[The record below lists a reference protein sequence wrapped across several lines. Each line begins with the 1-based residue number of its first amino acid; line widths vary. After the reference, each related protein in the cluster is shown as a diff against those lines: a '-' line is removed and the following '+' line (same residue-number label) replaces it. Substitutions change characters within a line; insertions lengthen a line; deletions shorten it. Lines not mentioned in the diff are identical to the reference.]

1 MSIDQEVLRVEGLK
15 THFQTQDGFVKA
27 VDGIDFHVNQSRTL
41 GIVGESG
48 CGKSVTSLS
57 IMRLLP
63 RNGRN
68 LAGRILLEGR
78 DLLKVPEDEMRQIR
92 GNDISMIFQ
101 EPMTSLNPVFTCG
114 EQVAEAVRQHLSMS
128 DREAKNRAVE
138 LFKLVG
144 IAGAERRVKD
154 YPHELSGGMRQR
166 VMIAMALSCDPK
178 LLIADEPTTALDVTI
193 QAQILELLRGI
204 QEQKKMAIMLIT
216 HDLGVI
222 AEMAQDVVVMYAGK
236 VVERGTVEQI
246 FEKPLHP
253 YTQGLLASI
262 PGQGTKGKRLNVIK
276 GTVPHPFN
284 LPPGCLFA
292 PRCPHAFDKCPTA
305 FPALMDQG
313 EGHEAAC
320 YLYGDE
326 IEPGT
331 EAKPALPR
339 ERAS

>member
-1 MSIDQEVLRVEGLK
+1 MSIQPEVLRVEGLK
-15 THFQTQDGFVKA
+15 THFKTQDGAVKA

-63 RNGRN
+63 RNGRSI
-68 LAGRILLEGR
+68 AGRILLDGK
-78 DLLKVPEDEMRQIR
+78 DLLKLPEDEMREIR
-92 GNDISMIFQ
+92 GDDVAMIFQ

-114 EQVAEAVRQHLSMS
+114 EQVAEAIRQHMHMD
-128 DREAKNRAVE
+128 DREAKDRAVE

-144 IAGAERRVKD
+144 IPGPERRVKD

-193 QAQILELLRGI
+193 QAQILELLRRI
-204 QEQKKMAIMLIT
+204 QEDKKMAIMLIT

-236 VVERGTVEQI
+236 IVERGTVEQI

-262 PGQGTKGKRLNVIK
+262 PGSGTKGKRLNVIK
-276 GTVPHPFN
+276 GTVPHPFA

-292 PRCPHAFDKCPTA
+292 PRCPNAFEKCPTA

-313 EGHEAAC
+313 SAHEVAC
-320 YLYGDE
+320 FLYGDQ

-331 EAKPALPR
+331 EAKPAAR
-339 ERAS
+339 TEKAS

>member
-1 MSIDQEVLRVEGLK
+1 LSIQPEVLRVEGLK
-15 THFQTQDGFVKA
+15 THFKTQDGSVKA

-68 LAGRILLEGR
+68 IAGRILLEGR
-78 DLLKVPEDEMRQIR
+78 DLLKLPEDDMRALR

-101 EPMTSLNPVFTCG
+101 EPMTSLNPVFTGG
-114 EQVAEAVRQHLSMS
+114 EQVAEAVRQHMHMN
-128 DREAKNRAVE
+128 DREAKERAIE
-138 LFKLVG
+138 LFRLVG
-144 IAGAERRVKD
+144 IPAAERRVND

-166 VMIAMALSCDPK
+166 VMIAMALSCDPT

-193 QAQILELLRGI
+193 QAQILELLRSI
-204 QEQKKMAIMLIT
+204 QEQKQMAIMLIT

-236 VVERGTVEQI
+236 IVERGTVDQI

-262 PGQGTKGKRLNVIK
+262 PGSGTKGKRLNVIK

-292 PRCPHAFDKCPTA
+292 PRCPHAFEKCPTA

-320 YLYGDE
+320 FLYGDQV
-326 IEPGT
+326 EPGT
-331 EAKPALPR
+331 EARPVQPTEK
-339 ERAS
+339 AS